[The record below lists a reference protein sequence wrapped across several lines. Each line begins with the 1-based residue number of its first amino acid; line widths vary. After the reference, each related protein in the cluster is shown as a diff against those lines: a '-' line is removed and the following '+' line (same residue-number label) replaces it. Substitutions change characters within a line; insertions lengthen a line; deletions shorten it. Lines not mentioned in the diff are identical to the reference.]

1 MFDDEQAIVRI
12 DMSEYMEK
20 HSVARMIG
28 APPGYVGYEE
38 GGYLTEA
45 VRRRPYSVVLF
56 DEIEKAHPDVFNIM
70 LQILEDGRLTD
81 GHGRTVNFRNT
92 IIIMTSNIGGEFV
105 QNFTMNE
112 EERKLRTLEALRA
125 TFRPEFLNRV
135 DDIVFFRSLSISD
148 IERIIEI
155 QIDRLQERL
164 KDRKLT
170 LELTDRAKRYIIKV
184 GYSPVYG
191 ARPLRRAIQKIV
203 QDALAIKL
211 LEGAFQEGDYIVV
224 DITDEGEVIFSK
236 KQ

>member
-1 MFDDEQAIVRI
+1 
-12 DMSEYMEK
+12 MEK